1 MNEHEQRIA
10 IAEAC
15 GWGGDGKCIRDVIKR
30 HDEQSQRAYYQDRP
44 LPKGGVPDYFNDLNA
59 MHEAERTLN
68 PSLAAGYARTL
79 TSIAW
84 QSEQPVFAPIS
95 ATAAQRAEAFLRTIG
110 KWTETNSTKEP
121 THL

>member
-1 MNEHEQRIA
+1 MKPEQQNIA

-15 GWGGDGKCIRDVIKR
+15 GWTEISDWG
-30 HDEQSQRAYYQDRP
+30 A
-44 LPKGGVPDYFNDLNA
+44 GGVNGKHPTEPWTEVIPDYLNDLNA